1 MMHLFAHESAP
12 ALEYLVSVLML
23 KTDMLTPEQATTAKL
38 LVKEHQDL
46 QRQLLQVNSD
56 LDDHLSRRG
65 QGLSRVQ
72 PIARPGGSEV
82 DRLALK
88 NEQQRKLNDELAR
101 QLIVVDALAKTDAM
115 RQRYN
120 VLLTTAEKLR
130 DENKSLENIYANQQ
144 TQILM
149 TDRID
154 SEMRKA
160 KQDHSEELTKMK
172 EVTRQL
178 KDAREAEVERVRH
191 FQRVETKVEMR
202 LKLQSNVSN
211 SKELSVAEMEA
222 LLASKDSELGSLRD
236 QIMALSKASTGK
248 ARAKATQ
255 DKRSRELEDLR
266 GEAELLREKLEA
278 LEIHEQL

>member
-1 MMHLFAHESAP
+1 
-12 ALEYLVSVLML
+12 ML
-23 KTDMLTPEQATTAKL
+23 NPEQAATAKL

-72 PIARPGGSEV
+72 PLARPNGTEAEK
-82 DRLALK
+82 LALK
-88 NEQQRKLNDELAR
+88 NEHQRKVNDELAR

-115 RQRYN
+115 RQKYG
-120 VLLTTAEKLR
+120 VLMSLADKLR

-144 TQILM
+144 SQISL
-149 TDRID
+149 TDKID

-160 KQDHSEELTKMK
+160 KQDHSEELAKLK

-178 KDAREAEVERVRH
+178 KDAREAEVDRVRH
-191 FQRVETKVEMR
+191 FQKAETKVELR
-202 LKLQSNVSN
+202 LKLQSNASR
-211 SKELSVAEMEA
+211 SKELSVAEMES
-222 LLASKDSELGSLRD
+222 LLAAKEGEFESLRD
-236 QIMALSKASTGK
+236 QILLLSKASTGK
-248 ARAKATQ
+248 ARARASH
-255 DKRSRELEDLR
+255 DKRSRELEELR
-266 GEAELLREKLEA
+266 GEAELLKEKLEA